1 MWADYFQAA
10 VIWFWM
16 GYVYADVM
24 GINSDRRD
32 GGLGDLLT
40 GRVMLDSEP
49 SQVTVTETDGA
60 QAMSTIN
67 WKSWGGRGQSFWVGQ
82 RK

>member
-1 MWADYFQAA
+1 
-10 VIWFWM
+10 M

-67 WKSWGGRGQSFWVGQ
+67 
-82 RK
+82 